1 MPTHETIDTLIIA
14 VISSQD
20 FIPVKNHLNFHQY
33 FFTHISSSG
42 GFLQSSSDLL
52 LIGINYKRLEHLNSL
67 LYDHCKKRITNIA
80 TQTQIETHFQPT
92 QPIIIEAETGGATL
106 LTFPVERFEQF

>member
-1 MPTHETIDTLIIA
+1 MPTPDAIDTLIIA
-14 VISSQD
+14 AISSQD
-20 FIPVKNHLNFHQY
+20 FIPIKNDLNFHQY

-52 LIGINYKRLEHLNSL
+52 LIGINYKRLEHLNGL
-67 LYDHCKKRITNIA
+67 IYKHCKKRITNIA

-92 QPIIIEAETGGATL
+92 QPIIIEAETGGATFI
-106 LTFPVERFEQF
+106 TFPIEHFKQF